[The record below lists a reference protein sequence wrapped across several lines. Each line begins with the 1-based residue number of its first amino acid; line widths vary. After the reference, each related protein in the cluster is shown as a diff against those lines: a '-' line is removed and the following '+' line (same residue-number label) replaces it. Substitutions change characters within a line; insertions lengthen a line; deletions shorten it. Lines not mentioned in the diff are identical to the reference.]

1 MCAVH
6 VGRFSTSSSALSCLL
21 DNALMNCR
29 FFVIIMVSLAISAE
43 AEGSQRFVEHPEET
57 KVIIGQTAVLRCRIE
72 NQEGLVTWA
81 KNGFI
86 LGTARSL
93 PDFARYSMIGS
104 DELGEYHLQI
114 RNVTIQDDAAYQ
126 CQATRLAAPTQ
137 VSLVA
142 RLAVLVPPSNAKLEN
157 IGSAITVSEGDE
169 RIVSCISEGGK
180 PKPSVHWFIA
190 SNRNGMDVIRTWHYS
205 EDTVMINEQMIS
217 TVRSQ
222 LKYVPKR
229 TEDGH
234 FLVCQVNHEAL
245 TTPLLTAVALTV
257 LYAPKVTVSLNSSEP
272 LTEGS
277 SAVLFCQA
285 DAKPDQNL
293 KYLWRQ
299 NSNVLHAAND
309 PTLHIAELQYQH
321 HRSVF
326 TCEVSNSIGT
336 DSPRLPKKDSTVLSV
351 DSGQNVT
358 LHCNIDANP
367 PPMIKWF
374 KIGSSEVIAEGMNF
388 TINKA
393 TAQHQGTYMCE
404 ARISGYKP
412 QKLTTVLYINGPP
425 RVSLNPFKEAVE
437 GSTVEMVCVVSGYPL
452 PDKIRWFKGKHPVDF
467 DNHHNRFEKSKIL
480 NKGDGVFNI
489 LKIIN
494 VHGTDFDDFNCTA
507 YNKHGIGSAVIKLLP
522 SDPMPLYVMI
532 PGVIGGCVAILV
544 LACALFIVNRKY
556 LCHSKLS
563 RQGSGENGDLTVKV
577 EALDA
582 LGRPYQYQP
591 DICDP
596 NDQADAVF
604 NKDYVSI
611 PQDNPDFDSL
621 PPPYPSY
628 YQDNVTFSN
637 GNLRGSA
644 INLTPRSNKG
654 GNMVHMTYLGDRT
667 PSSVHTSPD
676 NLNGTSYLRSIS
688 PQLNASSGSSLPPY
702 SVEMGIN
709 SLRPYGVYN
718 MDAGSYFPN
727 GILSV
732 PLETVLEVSTPIT
745 GDEHSD
751 STVNILRC
759 PSQNSTRSSFEAKNN
774 VKLLHH
780 VMIHDRC
787 SDLRKIALYVH
798 TTLCLGLV
806 EFCIILIEFKVW
818 LKNFGQPISRFC

>member
-1 MCAVH
+1 MSFIAFLENLQMHGKHFILSLMSVMEIENRSCIIDSSGSSRNVSRSD
-6 VGRFSTSSSALSCLL
+6 GRVSGACSSFFSTSSSALSCLL

-114 RNVTIQDDAAYQ
+114 RNVTIQDDATYQ

-257 LYAPKVTVSLNSSEP
+257 LYAPKVTVSLNSTEP

-336 DSPRLPKKDSTVLSV
+336 GEGSYIVSLLYSPRLPKKDSTVLSV

-374 KIGSSEVIAEGMNF
+374 KIGSSEVIAEG
-388 TINKA
+388 IN
-393 TAQHQGTYMCE
+393 
-404 ARISGYKP
+404 
-412 QKLTTVLYINGPP
+412 
-425 RVSLNPFKEAVE
+425 LNPFKEAVE

-759 PSQNSTRSSFEAKNN
+759 PSQNSTR
-774 VKLLHH
+774 V
-780 VMIHDRC
+780 
-787 SDLRKIALYVH
+787 
-798 TTLCLGLV
+798 
-806 EFCIILIEFKVW
+806 
-818 LKNFGQPISRFC
+818 